1 MWSGRKRMSDETK
14 KALEILSRKRKL
26 IMMHNSADPD
36 ALGSAY
42 AISKV
47 FGGDIDL
54 SGGLNRP
61 AKRLLLMLKAEGKL
75 MPDYTSYDTIIS
87 VDAASPGQL
96 PANLHIDLVIDHH
109 MKDDSWNAD
118 VLLIDEDAFACTQVV
133 LDLIREAEKL
143 DEMDG
148 DTAFAMLAGMYSDT
162 KRLRIGDVRL
172 FEDFTDMLDISGA
185 DMEDLAALLEDRDMS
200 MKISIM
206 KGMQR
211 LKFDTFKGFMLCS
224 THVSSFESMV
234 ANALIDSGADIAFVA
249 APRDD
254 KIRVSGRASDRVLRE
269 GLHLGKLFKE
279 LGAEIEGEGGGHD
292 GAAGFST
299 KGDIEA
305 VLKMCMTKT
314 MDTLR
319 SQKP

>member
-1 MWSGRKRMSDETK
+1 MKE
-14 KALEILSRKRKL
+14 ALEILSGKRKL

-61 AKRLLLMLKAEGKL
+61 AKRLLPILKAEGKL
-75 MPDYTSYDTIIS
+75 MPDYSSYDAIIS
-87 VDAASPGQL
+87 VDVASPGQL
-96 PANLHIDLVIDHH
+96 PARPHVHLVIDHH
-109 MKDDSWNAD
+109 MKDDSWDAD
-118 VLLIDEDAFACTQVV
+118 MLLIDEGAFSCTQVV
-133 LDLIREAEKL
+133 LDLIREAGKMDEVDEK
-143 DEMDG
+143 
-148 DTAFAMLAGMYSDT
+148 TAFALLAGMYSDT
-162 KRLRIGDVRL
+162 KRLKIGDVRL

-185 DMEDLAALLEDRDMS
+185 EMEDLAALLEDRDMS
-200 MKISIM
+200 IRISIM

-211 LKFDTFKGFMLCS
+211 LKFDTFRGYMICT

-234 ANALIDSGADIAFVA
+234 ANALVESGADIAFVA

-254 KIRVSGRASDRVLRE
+254 EIRVSARASDRVLRE
-269 GLHLGKLFKE
+269 GLHLGVLFRE
-279 LGAEIEGEGGGHD
+279 LGAEIDGEGGGHD

-299 KGDIEA
+299 AGDMEA
-305 VLKMCMTKT
+305 VLKMCMEKAK
-314 MDTLR
+314 DTLR

>member
-1 MWSGRKRMSDETK
+1 MKE
-14 KALEILSRKRKL
+14 ALDILSRKRKL
-26 IMMHNSADPD
+26 IMMHQSADPD

-61 AKRLLLMLKAEGKL
+61 AKRMLSMIKAEGKI
-75 MPDYTSYDTIIS
+75 MPDYSSYDAIIS

-96 PANLHIDLVIDHH
+96 PARPHIDLVIDHH
-109 MKDDSWNAD
+109 MRDDSWDAD

-133 LDLIREAEKL
+133 LDLIREAEKEI
-143 DEMDG
+143 DS
-148 DTAFAMLAGMYSDT
+148 DTAFALLAGMYSDT
-162 KRLRIGDVRL
+162 KRLKIGDVRL

-185 DMEDLAALLEDRDMS
+185 EMEDLASMLDDRDMS
-200 MKISIM
+200 IKISVM

-211 LKFDTFKGFMLCS
+211 LKFDTFRGYMLCS
-224 THVSSFESMV
+224 THVKSFESMV
-234 ANALIDSGADIAFVA
+234 ANALVDAGADIAFVG
-249 APRDD
+249 APRNDE
-254 KIRVSGRASDRVLRE
+254 IRVSARASDRVLRE

-279 LGAEIEGEGGGHD
+279 LGYEIDGEGGGHD

-299 KGDIEA
+299 KGDMEA
-305 VLKMCMTKT
+305 VLKMCMTKAT
-314 MDTLR
+314 EVLR
-319 SQKP
+319 SQKS